1 MKIQE
6 VLELYKELEEY
17 VSTLDKPNVKLSLVG
32 RPLGI
37 TDDTKFEGIEEV
49 EKNIDKITF
58 IGINIID
65 EDILNNI
72 FSYETNKHPSF
83 DFKFAYHLSYAK
95 HNEDLTLGIHPI
107 KSAMIVGSES
117 INSLE
122 DIKKRVPEIN

>member
-49 EKNIDKITF
+49 EKNIDKIIF
-58 IGINIID
+58 ISINIID
-65 EDILNNI
+65 EDSLNNI

-95 HNEDLTLGIHPI
+95 YNGDLTLGIHPI
-107 KSAMIVGSES
+107 KSARIVGSES
-117 INSLE
+117 IKSLE

>member
-37 TDDTKFEGIEEV
+37 TDTKFEGIEEV
-49 EKNIDKITF
+49 EKNIDKIIF
-58 IGINIID
+58 ISINIID
-65 EDILNNI
+65 EGILNNI

-95 HNEDLTLGIHPI
+95 YNGDLTLGIHPI
-107 KSAMIVGSES
+107 KSARIVGSES